1 MKRQTTQASNENS
14 QDTPM
19 KNIYNS
25 KRKLSVTN
33 TNEKTE
39 RNNKLMKEVKSENC
53 RKRYVYTVYCLYKL
67 KIVILLC
74 IIAKNIHTTCKWH
87 SNIAYLNNSIF
98 SSLITIQENN
108 FIPNSSRKKFLSA
121 SNIPDATTAFTTSIE
136 KRRRKSSF
144 SLTNNSYVSTTIE
157 KEDIIASTKED
168 ENEIKVVS
176 EAETDIIEKY
186 DENCSLNSGTSNP
199 DQEGTYIITTSEI
212 RGSCLY
218 FKSTNY
224 HFR

>member
-53 RKRYVYTVYCLYKL
+53 RKRYVYIVYCLYKL

-144 SLTNNSYVSTTIE
+144 SLTNNSYISTTIE
-157 KEDIIASTKED
+157 KEDNIASTKED

-199 DQEGTYIITTSEI
+199 DQEGTIHT
-212 RGSCLY
+212 
-218 FKSTNY
+218 
-224 HFR
+224 

>member
-1 MKRQTTQASNENS
+1 MH
-14 QDTPM
+14 
-19 KNIYNS
+19 
-25 KRKLSVTN
+25 
-33 TNEKTE
+33 
-39 RNNKLMKEVKSENC
+39 NNKEYN
-53 RKRYVYTVYCLYKL
+53 
-67 KIVILLC
+67 
-74 IIAKNIHTTCKWH
+74 TTRKWH
-87 SNIAYLNNSIF
+87 SNSLSNSIF

-108 FIPNSSRKKFLSA
+108 KFIPNSSSKKFLSA

-199 DQEGTYIITTSEI
+199 DQEGTYII
-212 RGSCLY
+212 
-218 FKSTNY
+218 NN
-224 HFR
+224 HFRNKRFMLIF

>member
-53 RKRYVYTVYCLYKL
+53 RKRYVYTVYCLYKV

-144 SLTNNSYVSTTIE
+144 SLTNNSYISTTIE
-157 KEDIIASTKED
+157 KEEPT
-168 ENEIKVVS
+168 
-176 EAETDIIEKY
+176 
-186 DENCSLNSGTSNP
+186 
-199 DQEGTYIITTSEI
+199 
-212 RGSCLY
+212 
-218 FKSTNY
+218 
-224 HFR
+224 